1 MAVEEDLVTAPDG
14 SNKLKKKVNAGPA
27 GAGGPSGPGG
37 KMLSPEEKAMEDARA
52 LASTSFN
59 AIVQIYS

>member
-14 SNKLKKKVNAGPA
+14 SNKLKKKVNA
-27 GAGGPSGPGG
+27 GPSGPGG

-52 LASTSFN
+52 LASTSHK
-59 AIVQIYS
+59 AVAQICN